1 MKDEVKWHQK
11 NLLRQVNLFWGLY
24 TIGGTVFAYLCA
36 QEPILIFFLI
46 FLIPL
51 GVICMLGLLI
61 GLLLQMRKIE
71 KVAVDKTAYRTW
83 NTKVAKLLLSW
94 IIIFIVGIAGGIQ
107 LGKYTVLRQENSL
120 IVPLQKELT
129 QKYHQAGFM
138 GDIKVTK
145 VGRDRTEAG
154 SGYYGSYTYTEKLE
168 PGKTYQKKL
177 WVNFKPSELEQIDIG
192 TKALR
197 KGELDSR
204 YQRSTESL
212 VALKESAAQQQPA
225 VKVEL
230 KQIKQQFKTLFPK
243 EKITNIGV
251 CMYPF
256 EETDP
261 KFQKVAAVIAKNQQK
276 KLPLGGYYNLD
287 IPQFV
292 KEGLYYY
299 YVDIATQD
307 PYAFNTDSLRELS
320 YVGLPDGNYR
330 LRFEAESPYA
340 ENGLELQL
348 QNGEIVKLESTKYTE

>member
-1 MKDEVKWHQK
+1 MKDEVKWRQK
-11 NLLRQVNLFWGLY
+11 NLLRQVNLFLGLY

-212 VALKESAAQQQPA
+212 VVLKESAAQQQPA

-276 KLPLGGYYNLD
+276 NCLWVVTIIWISHNLSKRGYITTMLISQLKIHMLLILIVCENFLMLACRMEITACALKL
-287 IPQFV
+287 
-292 KEGLYYY
+292 
-299 YVDIATQD
+299 
-307 PYAFNTDSLRELS
+307 SLRMLKM
-320 YVGLPDGNYR
+320 GLNCSSKM
-330 LRFEAESPYA
+330 AKS
-340 ENGLELQL
+340 
-348 QNGEIVKLESTKYTE
+348 SS